1 MKTIAVS
8 IVTPDGPVYEND
20 VEMVSTRSITGDIGI
35 LPGHVPL
42 ITPLAIGAVRL
53 KKGKETD
60 YVAVRG
66 GFLEVQPHK
75 VTILAQAA
83 ERAEDIDVDRAV
95 RAKQRA
101 EQRLRQQKQ
110 ANIDFKRAEAS
121 LRRAINRLNV
131 AKYAKVKNE
140 QKSQ

>member
-1 MKTIAVS
+1 MKTIQVN
-8 IVTPDGPVYEND
+8 IVTPDGPVYEGE
-20 VEMVSTRSITGDIGI
+20 VEMVSTRSTTGEIGI
-35 LPGHVPL
+35 LPDHIPL

-53 KKGKETD
+53 KKGNDTD
-60 YVAVRG
+60 YVAVAG
-66 GFLEVQPHK
+66 GFMEVQPDQ

-131 AKYAKVKNE
+131 AKYAKVKE
-140 QKSQ
+140 DRK

>member
-1 MKTIAVS
+1 
-8 IVTPDGPVYEND
+8 
-20 VEMVSTRSITGDIGI
+20 
-35 LPGHVPL
+35 
-42 ITPLAIGAVRL
+42 L
-53 KKGKETD
+53 KKGKDTD
-60 YVAVRG
+60 YVAVSG

-140 QKSQ
+140 RKIQ